1 MWTDYNKNMH
11 FPCWQCWQLEDWTK
25 KLAKQN
31 KLISLQKI
39 LKKPILIK
47 GTILF
52 TLSKMII
59 IIHLSVYTIFII
71 SLVTSD
77 DVIMHHI
84 IYSTVTHA
92 EARSYSSGLFPACC
106 PLAFIFNCLFFWVPF
121 SGNGFNIHRLEAI
134 RKAISGINVNV
145 IQHGPTCCWV
155 TWQSHDSCY

>member
-1 MWTDYNKNMH
+1 MSH
-11 FPCWQCWQLEDWTK
+11 
-25 KLAKQN
+25 
-31 KLISLQKI
+31 
-39 LKKPILIK
+39 
-47 GTILF
+47 
-52 TLSKMII
+52 
-59 IIHLSVYTIFII
+59 
-71 SLVTSD
+71 

-155 TWQSHDSCY
+155 TWQSHDSCYSIVWIVCIIHIVFTCYMIKLHVAQLCYIILHHVTSQFLVSLINFLFPNIITQFTLHWS